1 MEAGNMMVELA
12 ERRDTEDENKIGTKN
27 NWGDSSSPLLHPFR
41 SYLCLFMHAIWA
53 VAVVVLLGI
62 LVGNNSTTASNNLNP
77 PDDSEAADASNV
89 CTCVYTQ
96 RVI

>member
-1 MEAGNMMVELA
+1 MMVELSSFN
-12 ERRDTEDENKIGTKN
+12 EIEDENKTGTKN
-27 NWGDSSSPLLHPFR
+27 DSDASSPLLHPFR

-53 VAVVVLLGI
+53 VAVVILLGI

-89 CTCVYTQ
+89 CTCVRTE
-96 RVI
+96 RAM